1 VHVRYG
7 DEHRAYALGDDA
19 GWNQIAL
26 DEALDAAARTPV
38 LIETPWTLPRELVL
52 VHTPAFD
59 SGFPLASEIVRA
71 AASAGSEILAL
82 FSRQL
87 SDRELELYGSIAESG
102 KPMTFVHTMADH
114 EDSAERRNVV
124 MLADR
129 YLRERSIVPQRIFTT
144 STLEYRE
151 ALDAS
156 RAPAGWNELI
166 ALRSTLE
173 AHAEEHMTRLAR
185 AERERAEVE
194 RLANAAPQ
202 PAAPGA
208 TERGSFLR
216 RLFGRR

>member
-1 VHVRYG
+1 VQ
-7 DEHRAYALGDDA
+7 RAYALGDDA
-19 GWNQIAL
+19 GWNAIAF
-26 DEALDAAARTPV
+26 DDARDAAARTPV

-59 SGFPLASEIVRA
+59 SGAPLATEIALA

-87 SDRELELYGSIAESG
+87 SDRELELYGRIAESG
-102 KPMTFVHTMADH
+102 KPLTFVHTMADH

-124 MLADR
+124 MLAER
-129 YLRERSIVPQRIFTT
+129 YLRERAIVPQRIFTT

-151 ALDAS
+151 AVEAG

-173 AHAEEHMTRLAR
+173 AHAEEHMTHLARTERDRAEADRLAR
-185 AERERAEVE
+185 AVPHTSE
-194 RLANAAPQ
+194 Q
-202 PAAPGA
+202 SGS
-208 TERGSFLR
+208 ERGSFLR
-216 RLFGRR
+216 RLFGGR